1 MKYLRHYVYIIL
13 LLSPISL
20 VAQVPNKK
28 LPVFDTFKLGIRY
41 GVQEFSALN
50 RRLGNTCNC
59 QEGTAIKERSFQN
72 ISFSTLEPLNENW
85 ALGFDFGGAYG
96 KVMNDEKQYK
106 SNGLFLTRFETFYH
120 LFGPEERVRPYLTG
134 GVQFLLQYNKSA
146 AYWSFPLGAGIRVNL
161 NKGGF
166 IHLQTAYDEGYSKKI
181 ASNLITNIGFHVPA
195 FNRKRPQ
202 DIPSSYLYNPL
213 AKADSLAA
221 KKERLAANA
230 LTSEKIKAAA
240 ELLKFNNPAPSNKL
254 SRIVYY
260 EKNRVRFINE
270 TAQSDL
276 ASLTSHLNQNS
287 SSIVKLI
294 GFRPHPRR
302 KVKMIYRYF
311 VKQGIATDRIQVSY
325 YRKGLTSTSSSTNK
339 RRVEVIVE

>member
-1 MKYLRHYVYIIL
+1 MKYLRLFTYITL
-13 LLSPISL
+13 LLNPISL
-20 VAQVPNKK
+20 LAQAPNKK
-28 LPVFDTFKLGIRY
+28 LPLFDTFKLGIRY
-41 GVQEFSALN
+41 GVQEFSAMN
-50 RRLGNTCNC
+50 RRLGNECNC
-59 QEGTAIKERSFQN
+59 EEGTVLKERSIQN

-106 SNGLFLTRFETFYH
+106 SNGLFLTRLEAFYH
-120 LFGPEERVRPYLTG
+120 LFGPEERLRPYLAG
-134 GVQFLLQYNKSA
+134 GVQFLLQHNKSA
-146 AYWSFPLGAGIRVNL
+146 AYWSVPLGAGIRINL

-166 IHLQTAYDEGYSKKI
+166 IHLQTAYDKGYSKKI

-195 FNRKRPQ
+195 FNRKRPK

-213 AKADSLAA
+213 SKADSLAA
-221 KKERLAANA
+221 KKERLAAIA
-230 LTSEKIKAAA
+230 LNSEKIKKAS
-240 ELLKFNNPAPSNKL
+240 ELFKFNNPAPSNKL
-254 SRIVYY
+254 SRIVYF

-276 ASLTSHLNQNS
+276 ASLTSYLNQNS

-311 VKQGIATDRIQVSY
+311 INQGITTDRIQVSY
-325 YRKGLTSTSSSTNK
+325 YRKGLTTTSSSTNK
-339 RRVEVIVE
+339 RRVEIIVE

>member
-1 MKYLRHYVYIIL
+1 L
-13 LLSPISL
+13 
-20 VAQVPNKK
+20 AQAPNKK
-28 LPVFDTFKLGIRY
+28 PALFDTFKLGIRY
-41 GVQEFSALN
+41 GVQEFSSLN

-59 QEGTAIKERSFQN
+59 QKGTVLMERSIQN

-85 ALGFDFGGAYG
+85 ALGFDFGGAFG
-96 KVMNDEKQYK
+96 NMMNDQKQYK
-106 SNGLFLTRFETFYH
+106 SNSFFLTRLETFYH
-120 LFGPEERVRPYLTG
+120 LFGPEERVRPYFTG
-134 GVQFLLQYNKSA
+134 GVQYLQQYNNSA
-146 AYWSFPLGAGIRVNL
+146 SFWSIPLGAGIRFNL
-161 NKGGF
+161 DKGGF

-213 AKADSLAA
+213 AKSDSLIA

-230 LTSEKIKAAA
+230 LNSEKIKAAA

-254 SRIVYY
+254 SRIVNY

-270 TAQSDL
+270 TAQIDL
-276 ASLTSHLNQNS
+276 ATLTSYLNQNS

-311 VKQGIATDRIQVSY
+311 VNQGIATDRIQVSY
-325 YRKGLTSTSSSTNK
+325 YRKGLTTTSSSTNK
-339 RRVEVIVE
+339 RRVEIIIE